1 PINTMPS
8 VSVTSHFST
17 SLSIFHSSSSST
29 FRLYQ
34 IPCHPTKQSKPKHH
48 RLCKVS
54 CHNIPNEEGKPSHN
68 SAEKNRRDILIGLGG
83 LYGASTLAV
92 NPLAIAAPAAPDFT
106 SCGPPEIPK
115 DVPTTVCC
123 PPQYSS
129 PIDFELPARTSLR
142 VRPAAQFVDDAYI
155 AKYKKALGIMR
166 SLPPEDPRSFT
177 QQANIHCAYCNGAYT
192 QVGFP
197 DLKLQVHNSWL
208 FFPFHRWY
216 LYFYERILG
225 SLIDDPD
232 FAIPYW
238 NWDNPKGGMV
248 IPSIFTDINSPL
260 YDPLRNVDHQPPTLI
275 DLDYSKK
282 DDDDPNG
289 TPPPNELIA
298 NNLTIVYKSVVSGG
312 KLPRLF
318 LGSPYSAGSAPDP
331 GAGSVENVPHTPVHL
346 WSGDKRQPHREN
358 LGIFY
363 AAGRDPLF
371 YAHHGNVDRM
381 WNIWK
386 TIPGGKR
393 RDFTKP
399 DWLEASFLFYDENKN
414 LVRVKVKDSV
424 DSKKMGYV
432 YQDVDIPWLKNKPKR
447 RRSKGKK
454 VALADSFGV
463 GAARAAEA
471 TSVKFPLTL
480 DSKVSILVK
489 RPKLLRSQKEK
500 EEEEEVLVIDGI
512 EFDREKGVKFDVF
525 INDEDEKEI
534 KPSNTEF
541 AGSFVSLPHIHEHSD
556 SKIKTCLKLGITDLL
571 EDLEAEDD
579 ESVVVTLV
587 PKYGEGLITIQN
599 IKIEFISE

>member
-1 PINTMPS
+1 MPC

-54 CHNIPNEEGKPSHN
+54 CNTIPNEEGKPSNN

-92 NPLAIAAPAAPDFT
+92 NPLAIAAPAAPDFKA
-106 SCGPPEIPK
+106 CGDPQLPA
-115 DVPTTVCC
+115 DVPSTVCC

-129 PIDFELPARTSLR
+129 PIDFELPSRTSLR
-142 VRPAAQFVDDAYI
+142 VRPAAQFVDDTYI

-177 QQANIHCAYCNGAYT
+177 QQANIHCAYCNGAYK

-232 FAIPYW
+232 FSIPYW
-238 NWDNPKGGMV
+238 NWDNPK
-248 IPSIFTDINSPL
+248 
-260 YDPLRNVDHQPPTLI
+260 
-275 DLDYSKK
+275 
-282 DDDDPNG
+282 
-289 TPPPNELIA
+289 
-298 NNLTIVYKSVVSGG
+298 
-312 KLPRLF
+312 
-318 LGSPYSAGSAPDP
+318 DP

-346 WSGDKRQPHREN
+346 WTGDKRQPHREN
-358 LGIFY
+358 MGIFY

-371 YAHHGNVDRM
+371 YAHHANVDRM

-386 TIPGGKR
+386 TVPGGKR

-414 LVRVKVKDSV
+414 LVQVKVKDSV
-424 DSKKMGYV
+424 DSKKLG
-432 YQDVDIPWLKNKPKR
+432 LKNKPKR
-447 RRSKGKK
+447 RRPKGKK

-500 EEEEEVLVIDGI
+500 EEEEEVLVIEGI
-512 EFDREKGVKFDVF
+512 EFDMEKGVKFDVF
-525 INDEDEKEI
+525 INDEDEK
-534 KPSNTEF
+534 
-541 AGSFVSLPHIHEHSD
+541 
-556 SKIKTCLKLGITDLL
+556 GITDLL

-599 IKIEFISE
+599 IKIDFITE